1 MAIIPKSV
9 NPDFFPRGG
18 GPRTITLPDG
28 TVIPVGPLTSC
39 PALNEEVLLADK
51 SWILAK
57 DLKVG
62 DEVATHLGSNK
73 VTYIDVLKNKT
84 QKEVIFTNGE
94 KENSIVTSDTHPYY
108 VENEQGFVE
117 VKDLKIGDKVGEFS
131 VKEIKDAGKGSV
143 AHISIDE
150 AQTYFLKAGDEAVL
164 SHNKMPVQPKT
175 PRGPKGPTVGGGS
188 LVPPPRRPIPR
199 GPGLPIKNPLDD
211 FPFGRRR
218 RGLAGLFGIG
228 RKPMKPRRK
237 GFLGKGISGLLG
249 RLKEKM
255 PMVETMQEKMMM
267 PMRGGMMDVDMKE
280 MRFPRMMMADGDEA
294 NITDFLDA
302 DPKQIIFGIE
312 AQINNL
318 MGEYEMALR
327 NGEMARAEMLN
338 NKINELDKMKIEL
351 VNKSV
356 PAQAQNL
363 RQMYNEIS
371 LGAAPSRDMGSGRIF
386 VERDPEKVRFFQK
399 EVGDLDQMFGGVGV
413 KGYAGGGEASFPDL
427 TGDNK
432 VTQADILK
440 GRGVFAEGD
449 EVSMMMMEMEGD
461 EDGMQEEAIK
471 QLEAARPE
479 FEMMQQLAQVVINL
493 LEQGASEA
501 EIVAILKEQ
510 GLDDEDIQT
519 LLEFVNEMMG
529 QAEQAGMAE
538 EGIDSQLA
546 ALG

>member
-28 TVIPVGPLTSC
+28 TVIPIGGGFASC

-73 VTYIDVLKNKT
+73 VTYIDILKDKI

-108 VENEQGFVE
+108 VENEKGFVE
-117 VKDLKIGDKVGEFS
+117 VKNLKIGDKVGEFL

-143 AHISIDE
+143 AHISIDK

-164 SHNKMPVQPKT
+164 SHNKTPAPPKT
-175 PRGPKGPTVGGGS
+175 PRGPKGPTIGGLLG
-188 LVPPPRRPIPR
+188 
-199 GPGLPIKNPLDD
+199 GLPIGDMRMPD

-218 RGLAGLFGIG
+218 RGLGGLFGL
-228 RKPMKPRRK
+228 REKPKGRRK
-237 GFLGKGISGLLG
+237 GLFGKGISGLLG

-255 PMVETMQEKMMM
+255 PMVETMQEEMMM
-267 PMRGGMMDVDMKE
+267 PMKGGMMDVNMKE
-280 MRFPRMMMADGDEA
+280 MRFPRMMMADGLEVDKEDYEA
-294 NITDFLDA
+294 STESLIDFLNSDPEQVSFGRAVAGMLAYDDGVVQISEQEVRDA
-302 DPKQIIFGIE
+302 IEEYKRMNRELVTAMKIPDSEIRQEVLPK
-312 AQINNL
+312 
-318 MGEYEMALR
+318 LR
-327 NGEMARAEMLN
+327 N
-338 NKINELDKMKIEL
+338 
-351 VNKSV
+351 S
-356 PAQAQNL
+356 
-363 RQMYNEIS
+363 
-371 LGAAPSRDMGSGRIF
+371 
-386 VERDPEKVRFFQK
+386 K
-399 EVGDLDQMFGGVGV
+399 EVRLMEGGRYNPSENPNRPEMIE
-413 KGYAGGGEASFPDL
+413 GYAGGGEASFPDL

-449 EVSMMMMEMEGD
+449 EVSMMMMELEGD

-471 QLEAARPE
+471 ELEAARPE

-493 LEQGASEA
+493 IEQGASQED
-501 EIVAILKEQ
+501 IVAILKEQ

-529 QAEQAGMAE
+529 QAEKVGMAE
-538 EGIDSQLA
+538 EDIGSQLA

>member
-1 MAIIPKSV
+1 M
-9 NPDFFPRGG
+9 
-18 GPRTITLPDG
+18 
-28 TVIPVGPLTSC
+28 
-39 PALNEEVLLADK
+39 
-51 SWILAK
+51 
-57 DLKVG
+57 
-62 DEVATHLGSNK
+62 
-73 VTYIDVLKNKT
+73 
-84 QKEVIFTNGE
+84 
-94 KENSIVTSDTHPYY
+94 
-108 VENEQGFVE
+108 
-117 VKDLKIGDKVGEFS
+117 
-131 VKEIKDAGKGSV
+131 
-143 AHISIDE
+143 
-150 AQTYFLKAGDEAVL
+150 
-164 SHNKMPVQPKT
+164 
-175 PRGPKGPTVGGGS
+175 
-188 LVPPPRRPIPR
+188 PIPG
-199 GPGLPIKNPLDD
+199 GPGLPIKNPMDD

-267 PMRGGMMDVDMKE
+267 PMRGGMMDVNMKE

-294 NITDFLDA
+294 NITDFLNA
-302 DPKQIIFGIE
+302 DSEQIIFGIE

-338 NKINELDKMKIEL
+338 NKINELDKMKIDIA
-351 VNKSV
+351 NASV
-356 PAQAQNL
+356 PTQAQNL

-371 LGAAPSRDMGSGRIF
+371 LGAAPNRDMGSARIF

-471 QLEAARPE
+471 ELEAARPE

-493 LEQGASEA
+493 IEQGASEA

-529 QAEQAGMAE
+529 QAEQAGIAE
-538 EGIDSQLA
+538 EDIGSQLA